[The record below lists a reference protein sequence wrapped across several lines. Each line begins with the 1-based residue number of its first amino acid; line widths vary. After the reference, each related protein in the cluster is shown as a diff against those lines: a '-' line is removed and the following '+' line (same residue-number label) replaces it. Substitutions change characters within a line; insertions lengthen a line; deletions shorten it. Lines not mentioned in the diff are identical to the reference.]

1 MYYGF
6 DIGGSKVAFAVF
18 DESLNERERA
28 LHPTPHQDYPA
39 FLRLLSSLVSAA
51 DSRWQGVGSVGV
63 GFPGILDGEGRLLAP
78 NVPVIH
84 GRDLGGDLQRLLGRP
99 VQADNDANCFL
110 LSEYH
115 QGAVAGTELA
125 LGLTLGTGVGGALI
139 HRGRLVNSRRGGS
152 GEFGHGGI
160 PATLLRRHPELPLFA
175 CGCGLQGCLET
186 YVSGTGLSRLYGHCS
201 GRELPGKA
209 VIEAWR
215 QGEATARRC
224 VSLYLDILAAGLGI
238 LMTQLDP
245 DAVVI
250 GGGLGESPW
259 LYRELGPR
267 LPAWLMAGVKPAPVR
282 PPTFGGAGGVRGAAL
297 LARHVALPFS

>member
-18 DESLNERERA
+18 DEALHERERS

-39 FLRLLSSLVSAA
+39 FLQLLSSLVSTA

-84 GRDLGGDLQRLLGRP
+84 GRDLVGDLQRLLECP
-99 VQADNDANCFL
+99 VSADNDANCFL

-115 QGAVAGTELA
+115 QGAVAGAELA
-125 LGLTLGTGVGGALI
+125 LGLTLGTGVGGGLI
-139 HRGRLVNSRRGGS
+139 HRGRLVNSCRGGS

-160 PATLLRRHPELPLFA
+160 PAGLLKRYPELPLFS

-186 YVSGTGLSRLYGHCS
+186 YVSGTGLSRLYAHCS
-201 GRELPGKA
+201 GRALPGEA
-209 VIEAWR
+209 VIEAWQ
-215 QGEATARRC
+215 QGERVARHC
-224 VSLYLDILAAGLGI
+224 VSLYLDILAAGLGT

-259 LYRELGPR
+259 LYQELGRR

-282 PPTFGGAGGVRGAAL
+282 PPVFGGAGGVRGAAL
-297 LARHVALPFS
+297 LARHAALPFS